1 MTYNYFVMKVVLF
14 ISLSIALKIAIAAL
28 ELSGLSDNQICMFS
42 KDPPI
47 SAEVILE
54 INERAITCYDGIVII
69 KSDMSTKKSS
79 VISLRFKRWNK
90 AIRGKGPV
98 YSTSSGTNL
107 KIDTFGDEK
116 SITIDRAF

>member
-1 MTYNYFVMKVVLF
+1 MKVALF
-14 ISLSIALKIAIAAL
+14 ISLSMTLKIAIAAL
-28 ELSGLSDNQICMFS
+28 ELSGFSDNQICMFA

-54 INERAITCYDGIVII
+54 INERGITCNDGIVII
-69 KSDMSTKKSS
+69 KSDMSTNKSS

-90 AIRGKGPV
+90 ALRGKGPV

>member
-1 MTYNYFVMKVVLF
+1 MTYNYFVMKVILF
-14 ISLSIALKIAIAAL
+14 ISLAITFNIAVASL
-28 ELSGLSDNQICMFS
+28 EFSEFSNDQICMFT

-47 SAEVILE
+47 SEEVTLE
-54 INERAITCYDGIVII
+54 INERGIACNDGIVII
-69 KSDMSTKKSS
+69 KSDVSTNKSS

-90 AIRGKGPV
+90 ALRGKGPV
-98 YSTSSGTNL
+98 YSTRSGTNI

>member
-1 MTYNYFVMKVVLF
+1 MKAILF
-14 ISLSIALKIAIAAL
+14 ISLALTLKIAFASL
-28 ELSGLSDNQICMFS
+28 KVSGFGDHQLCMFA

-54 INERAITCYDGIVII
+54 INERGITCNDGIVII
-69 KSDMSTKKSS
+69 KSDMSTNKSS

-90 AIRGKGPV
+90 ALRGKGPV

>member
-1 MTYNYFVMKVVLF
+1 MKVILF
-14 ISLSIALKIAIAAL
+14 ISLSIILKIAIASL
-28 ELSGLSDNQICMFS
+28 ELSDLSDNQICMFT

-47 SAEVILE
+47 SAEAIHE
-54 INERAITCYDGIVII
+54 INERAITCNDGVVFI

-90 AIRGKGPV
+90 ALRGKGPV

-107 KIDTFGDEK
+107 KIDTFGGEK
-116 SITIDRAF
+116 SIIIDRAF

>member
-1 MTYNYFVMKVVLF
+1 MKVILF
-14 ISLSIALKIAIAAL
+14 ISLAITFNIAVASL
-28 ELSGLSDNQICMFS
+28 EFSEFSNGQICMFT

-47 SAEVILE
+47 SEAVILE
-54 INERAITCYDGIVII
+54 INKRGITCNDGIVII
-69 KSDMSTKKSS
+69 KSDMLNNKSS

-90 AIRGKGPV
+90 ALRGKGSV

>member
-1 MTYNYFVMKVVLF
+1 MKVVLF
-14 ISLSIALKIAIAAL
+14 ISLALTLKTVVAAL
-28 ELSGLSDNQICMFS
+28 ELSGLSDNQICMFT

-47 SAEVILE
+47 SAEVSLE
-54 INERAITCYDGIVII
+54 INERGIICNDGIVII
-69 KSDMSTKKSS
+69 KSDISTNKSS

-90 AIRGKGPV
+90 ALRGKGPV

-107 KIDTFGDEK
+107 KVDTFGDEK

>member
-1 MTYNYFVMKVVLF
+1 MKVILF
-14 ISLSIALKIAIAAL
+14 ISLAITFNIAVASL
-28 ELSGLSDNQICMFS
+28 EFSEFSNDQICMFT

-47 SAEVILE
+47 SEEVNLE
-54 INERAITCYDGIVII
+54 INERGITCNDGIVII
-69 KSDMSTKKSS
+69 KSDMLNNKSS

-90 AIRGKGPV
+90 ALRGKGPV

>member
-54 INERAITCYDGIVII
+54 INERAITCNDGIVII

-90 AIRGKGPV
+90 ALRGKGPV

-116 SITIDRAF
+116 SIIINRAF

>member
-14 ISLSIALKIAIAAL
+14 ISLSIALKIVIAAL

-54 INERAITCYDGIVII
+54 INERAITCNDGIVTI

-90 AIRGKGPV
+90 VLRGKGPV

-107 KIDTFGDEK
+107 KIDTFGSEK
-116 SITIDRAF
+116 SIIIDRAF

>member
-1 MTYNYFVMKVVLF
+1 MTYNYFVMKAFLF
-14 ISLSIALKIAIAAL
+14 ISLAITFNIAVASL
-28 ELSGLSDNQICMFS
+28 EFSEFSNDQICMFT

-47 SAEVILE
+47 SEAVILE
-54 INERAITCYDGIVII
+54 INERGIACNDGIVNI
-69 KSDMSTKKSS
+69 KSYMSTKKSS

-90 AIRGKGPV
+90 ALRGKRPV

>member
-1 MTYNYFVMKVVLF
+1 MTYNYFVMKAVLF
-14 ISLSIALKIAIAAL
+14 ISLAITFNIAVASL
-28 ELSGLSDNQICMFS
+28 EFSEFSNDQICMFT

-47 SAEVILE
+47 SEEVNLE
-54 INERAITCYDGIVII
+54 INERGITCNDGIVII
-69 KSDMSTKKSS
+69 KSDMSTNKSS

-90 AIRGKGPV
+90 ALRGKRPV